1 MSGNSRPVV
10 SGQNGT
16 HPSLSQVLGR
26 HLLHQWRQPV
36 AQHNVDAFHSC
47 AEWRLRQGMSRSL
60 ILDSGCGTGR
70 SARLL
75 SEQHPDALIIA
86 MDQSVARLRRGQE
99 RFGVAPANLY
109 LMRAECADIWRLMLD
124 AGWQVAQHFLLYP
137 NPWPKPGHLQ
147 RRWHGHPVFPQM
159 LALSDVIEL
168 RTNWA
173 IYAQEMAAALSLAG
187 RSAEIGCIQP
197 LSPLTD
203 FEEKYRDSGHALW
216 RLVSCRV

>member
-1 MSGNSRPVV
+1 MSCNSRPVA
-10 SGQNGT
+10 SSQAGT
-16 HPSLSQVLGR
+16 HPSLSQIVGR
-26 HLLHQWRQPV
+26 HLLHRWRQPV
-36 AQHNVDAFHSC
+36 AKHNLDAFQLC
-47 AEWRLRQGMSRSL
+47 DAWRLRQGMSRPL

-70 SARLL
+70 AARVLA
-75 SEQHPDALIIA
+75 EQHPDALVIA
-86 MDQSVARLRRGQE
+86 MDQSAARLRRGQE

-109 LMRAECADIWRLMLD
+109 LMRAECADIWRLMLE

-159 LALSDVIEL
+159 LELSDMVEL

-173 IYAQEMAAALSLAG
+173 IYAQEMAVALSLAG
-187 RSAEIGCIQP
+187 RPAEIASIQP
-197 LSPLTD
+197 DTPLTD